1 MTSWTKP
8 PEVVFEEFSRLVGY
22 LSAACDKIMH
32 DGPNSFTEVART
44 TTTQRWVMLENMRK
58 NMGQMPEVT
67 SMPGYPELAEQANE
81 VVKRLTSL
89 LPAQAQPVEPEASQ
103 RDVVDVPA
111 HIQRDK
117 LEKEV
122 REKVLEITGMIEKG
136 HGDDLNQIS
145 QSLAQTT
152 ETQQKIREYH
162 AEVKEKVAGAGA
174 ATYEG
179 LEDLQEYEQ
188 TSKKRTKT
196 IWIVVVVC
204 VIVVVIVITFTAL
217 AVAKVI

>member
-44 TTTQRWVMLENMRK
+44 TTTHRWVMLENMRK

-89 LPAQAQPVEPEASQ
+89 LPAQAQPGEPEASQ

-122 REKVLEITGMIEKG
+122 REKVLEITDRIV
-136 HGDDLNQIS
+136 
-145 QSLAQTT
+145 
-152 ETQQKIREYH
+152 R
-162 AEVKEKVAGAGA
+162 
-174 ATYEG
+174 
-179 LEDLQEYEQ
+179 EQ
-188 TSKKRTKT
+188 TLTTLMITHNMRDALRFGNRLVMMHDGRPILDVRGEEKAKLTAVDLLNFFEKAGDGVSDKMLLSK
-196 IWIVVVVC
+196 
-204 VIVVVIVITFTAL
+204 
-217 AVAKVI
+217 